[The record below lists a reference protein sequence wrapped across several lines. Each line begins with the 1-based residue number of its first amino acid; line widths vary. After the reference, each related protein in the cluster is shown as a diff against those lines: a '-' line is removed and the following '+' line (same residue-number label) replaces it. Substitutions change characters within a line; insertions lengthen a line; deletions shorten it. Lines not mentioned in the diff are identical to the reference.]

1 MLHYCTPENKVKMS
15 FIINKTHYQPVQG
28 CNNVILVRKIIII
41 IHHYNFLTIMMIE
54 ALTFSFFQERN
65 AWRAQ

>member
-1 MLHYCTPENKVKMS
+1 MS
-15 FIINKTHYQPVQG
+15 FIIYKTHYQPVQG

-41 IHHYNFLTIMMIE
+41 IHHYNFLTVMMIE